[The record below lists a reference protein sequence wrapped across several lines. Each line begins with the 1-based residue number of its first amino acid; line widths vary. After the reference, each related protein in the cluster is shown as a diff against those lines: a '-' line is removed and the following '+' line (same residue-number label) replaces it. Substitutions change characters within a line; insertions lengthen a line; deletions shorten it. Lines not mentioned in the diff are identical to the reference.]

1 MEFLKNH
8 FYKIC
13 FDIGGK
19 IITFTC
25 EIIDSDDSFITF
37 KDKYGKILTYN
48 KTNII
53 SFEEVEIGN

>member
-25 EIIDSDDSFITF
+25 EIIDDDGSFITF
-37 KDKYGKILTYN
+37 KDKFGKELSYN
-48 KTNII
+48 KSTII
-53 SFEEVEIGN
+53 SSEELGNG